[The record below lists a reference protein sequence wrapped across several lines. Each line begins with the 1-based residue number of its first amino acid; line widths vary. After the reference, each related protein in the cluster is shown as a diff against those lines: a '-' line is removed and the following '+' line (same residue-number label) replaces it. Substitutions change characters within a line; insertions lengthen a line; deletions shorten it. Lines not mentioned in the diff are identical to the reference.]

1 MLFGDWTKMMHSSRL
16 YLNPEQHP
24 VTIRA
29 IQSLTPSQADAVRQ
43 AVGALSA
50 EWSVDQHEDYEGH
63 LSIVVSRDGQ
73 RGTGPT
79 FLISGSVDRIELA
92 ELRADELHRLG
103 DFSAIDELIAELT
116 RTLAVAAGEVDSNVG
131 TILKE

>member
-1 MLFGDWTKMMHSSRL
+1 MLFGDWIKMIHSSPL
-16 YLNPEQHP
+16 YLTPEQHP

-29 IQSLTPSQADAVRQ
+29 IQSLTQSQADAVSR

-50 EWSVDQHEDYEGH
+50 EWSVDQHEDYEGY
-63 LSIVVSRDGQ
+63 LSLVVSRDDQ
-73 RGTGPT
+73 KSTGPT

-103 DFSAIDELIAELT
+103 NFSAIDELIAELA
-116 RTLAVAAGEVDSNVG
+116 RTLAVVAGEVDSNVG
-131 TILKE
+131 TTLKE